1 MSIQLIQQYHA
12 QVDKIIRYGG
22 SRKETAVR
30 KPFQDLLEQYAR
42 QKNLELIAE
51 LEYRTRNGRSVYP
64 DGTLKD
70 ALRQD
75 WGYWEAKD
83 EADDLDTEIANKLA
97 KGYPANNMLF
107 EDTQT
112 AVLYQGGDEIARV
125 SFKDAPAL
133 DALLS
138 RFVSYESRE
147 VREFREAIE
156 SFSRDIPALGETL
169 RGLIREQ
176 YERNRAFQKEAKDF
190 LELCQEAINPSM
202 EMSDVREMM
211 VQHVLTEDIFVTVFD
226 EPQFH
231 RENIIAH
238 ELGTVVGTFYKGQ
251 VRRQIDGQIAGYTQA
266 IKARAAQI
274 YNHQEKQK
282 FLKVLYENFYKAYN
296 PKAADRLGIVYTP
309 NEIVRFMIE
318 AADHLCFK
326 HFGRTLGDKGV
337 EILDPATGTGTFITE
352 LIEYL
357 PPHQLE
363 HKYRHE
369 LHCNEVSILPYYIAN
384 LNIEYTYKQKMGD
397 YVPFD
402 NIVFV
407 DTLDNMGFAYQGKQL
422 SLFGLTDANAER
434 IQRQNQR
441 DISVI
446 IGNPPY
452 NAWQENYNQQNANRP
467 YKEVDNRIRQTYA
480 KHGTAQNQIGL
491 YDMYTRFIRW
501 ATDRLGE
508 NGIIAFVSNSS
519 FIDALSY
526 DGFRK
531 VVADEF
537 SDIYLINL
545 KGNAR
550 TSGERRRREAG
561 NVFGDTIRVGVAVY
575 FLVRRANAEGCRI
588 FYDEVGDY
596 AAAAEKQ
603 AYLRDR
609 RFDQIPFQ
617 HIVPNNQHTWINQT
631 DNDFD
636 DLLPLVTKE
645 AKAGHDSEAVF
656 RLFSRGVETTR
667 DEWVYDFHQP
677 SLVQKINYFVTAYN
691 QDIERFS
698 GFSSWDAVAQH
709 LNYKIKWSSSLKELF
724 SRGIKLDHT
733 ESKHFVSLYR
743 PFVKMCLYFGTGIIH
758 RPGQNLSFFPYSNS
772 ENCVIC
778 FTDSGSEKPFMT
790 IASNQLAD
798 LHVVGAGC
806 SAQCL
811 PLYRYDDHGNRLD
824 NITDWALAQFRHH
837 YAAHPVSQSPNL
849 PVSQSPISKHDI
861 EKHDIFHYVYAVLHH
876 PAYREKY
883 RLNLKRDFPRIPFY
897 PNFWQWAAWG
907 KALMELHLHYET
919 IEPHPLLRHEADP
932 ETTRTAYKAKLKADK
947 ANGTIELDTLTTL
960 SGIPALAWEYQLGN
974 RSALEWV
981 LDRYKERTPKDPT
994 IREQFNSYRF
1004 ADYKEEVIALLGR
1017 ITAVSL
1023 QTMHIIHAMN
1033 GAMPATAESVQQDV
1047 QLLGRS

>member
-112 AVLYQGGDEIARV
+112 AVLYQNSTEVARV
-125 SFKDAPAL
+125 SLLDAPAL
-133 DALLS
+133 DALLT

-156 SFSRDIPALGETL
+156 NFSRDIPALGETL

-176 YERNRAFQKEAKDF
+176 YERNKGFQKEAKDF

-251 VRRQIDGQIAGYTQA
+251 VRRQIDGKIAGYTQA

-384 LNIEYTYKQKMGD
+384 LNIEYTYKQKMGA
-397 YVPFD
+397 YLPFD

-422 SLFGLTDANAER
+422 SLFGLTDENAER

-452 NAWQENYNQQNANRP
+452 NANQLNENENNKNREYP
-467 YKEVDNRIRQTYA
+467 EIDRRIKETYI
-480 KHGTAQNQIGL
+480 KHSTAQKTKL
-491 YDMYTRFIRW
+491 YDMYTRFYRW
-501 ATDRLGE
+501 ATDRLQQ
-508 NGIIAFVSNSS
+508 NGIVAFITNRS
-519 FIDALSY
+519 FLDARTF

-531 VVADEF
+531 VVTDEF
-537 SDIYLINL
+537 SDIYVVDLGGDVRKNPKL
-545 KGNAR
+545 
-550 TSGERRRREAG
+550 SGPRH
-561 NVFGDTIRVGVAVY
+561 NVFAIQTGVAIA
-575 FLVRRANAEGCRI
+575 FLVRKRDKGEQPAQIWYARRPEMEEAPDKLRFLATTPLSQLKFERI
-588 FYDEVGDY
+588 
-596 AAAAEKQ
+596 Q
-603 AYLRDR
+603 PSDR
-609 RFDQIPFQ
+609 NNWLNIPE
-617 HIVPNNQHTWINQT
+617 NSW
-631 DNDFD
+631 DDF
-636 DLLPLVTKE
+636 LPLLSKDAKLGKVPQGIIAQYYSGGAKTNRDDWAIDVSRENLETKMRFLTNFYNTYKHE
-645 AKAGHDSEAVF
+645 DTF
-656 RLFSRGVETTR
+656 DTT
-667 DEWVYDFHQP
+667 
-677 SLVQKINYFVTAYN
+677 
-691 QDIERFS
+691 
-698 GFSSWDAVAQH
+698 
-709 LNYKIKWSSSLKELF
+709 IKWSRDLKVKYQRGNQEHF
-724 SRGIKLDHT
+724 SPNQIVDT
-733 ESKHFVSLYR
+733 LYR
-743 PFVKMCLYFGTGIIH
+743 PYCHFVMYDSSLFVDVRGITDEMYLPDNVAISISGSPLSKPFQCLATRLVPAYDMLEKT
-758 RPGQNLSFFPYSNS
+758 Q
-772 ENCVIC
+772 C
-778 FTDSGSEKPFMT
+778 FT
-790 IASNQLAD
+790 
-798 LHVVGAGC
+798 
-806 SAQCL
+806 
-811 PLYRYDDHGNRLD
+811 LYRRDQSGNRID

-837 YAAHPVSQSPNL
+837 YANLPIPQSPNL
-849 PVSQSPISKHDI
+849 PISNPQSPIS
-861 EKHDIFHYVYAVLHH
+861 KHDIFHYVYAVLHH

-897 PNFWQWAAWG
+897 PDFWQWAAWG
-907 KALMELHLHYET
+907 KALMALHLHYET
-919 IEPHPLLRHEADP
+919 IEPHPLLRHETDP

-960 SGIPALAWEYQLGN
+960 SGIPALAWQYQLGN

-1004 ADYKEEVIALLGR
+1004 ADYKEQVIDLLGR

-1033 GAMPATAESVQQDV
+1033 GTMNGAMPATVETA
-1047 QLLGRS
+1047 

>member
-51 LEYRTRNGRSVYP
+51 LDYRTRSGRTVYP

-83 EADDLDTEIANKLA
+83 EADDLDTEIARKLA
-97 KGYPANNMLF
+97 QGYPASNILF

-112 AVLYQGGDEIARV
+112 AVLYQNSEEVARV
-125 SFKDAPAL
+125 SLLDAPAL
-133 DALLS
+133 DAVLT

-147 VREFREAIE
+147 VREFREAIDN
-156 SFSRDIPALGETL
+156 FTQDIPRLGEEL
-169 RGLIREQ
+169 RGLIRAQ
-176 YERNRAFQKEAKDF
+176 YDSNKAFQKEAKDF
-190 LELCQEAINPSM
+190 LELCQEAINPGM
-202 EMSDVREMM
+202 EMGDVREMM

-251 VRRQIDGQIAGYTQA
+251 VRRQIDGKIAGYTQA

-384 LNIEYTYKQKMGD
+384 LNIEYTYKQKMGQ
-397 YVPFD
+397 YVAFD

-422 SLFGLTDANAER
+422 SLFGLTDENAER

-452 NAWQENYNQQNANRP
+452 NANQLNENENNKNREYP
-467 YKEVDNRIRQTYA
+467 EIDKRIKETYI
-480 KHGTAQNQIGL
+480 KHSTAQKTKL
-491 YDMYTRFIRW
+491 YDMYTRFYRW
-501 ATDRLGE
+501 ATDRLQQ
-508 NGIIAFVSNSS
+508 NGIVAFITNRS
-519 FIDALSY
+519 FLDARTF

-537 SDIYLINL
+537 SHIYVVDLGGDVRKNPKL
-545 KGNAR
+545 
-550 TSGERRRREAG
+550 SGPKH
-561 NVFGDTIRVGVAVY
+561 NVFAIQTGVAIA
-575 FLVRRANAEGCRI
+575 FLVRKR
-588 FYDEVGDY
+588 DEVGQTCRILY
-596 AAAAEKQ
+596 ARRPELEEAPDKLRFLATNPLPQLKFERIQPSKHNYWLNLIENNWEHLLVVAIKNNRGAET
-603 AYLRDR
+603 
-609 RFDQIPFQ
+609 IFQ
-617 HIVPNNQHTWINQT
+617 MSTP
-631 DNDFD
+631 
-636 DLLPLVTKE
+636 
-645 AKAGHDSEAVF
+645 AVK
-656 RLFSRGVETTR
+656 TNR
-667 DEWVYDFHQP
+667 DEWVFDVNENH
-677 SLVQKINYFVTAYN
+677 LRQKIKF
-691 QDIERFS
+691 IIRRFNS
-698 GFSSWDAVAQH
+698 QVELQANSTIDNNSLD
-709 LNYKIKWSSSLKELF
+709 YSIKWSSGLKARLKQRKTLTFKEELLVPA
-724 SRGIKLDHT
+724 I
-733 ESKHFVSLYR
+733 YR
-743 PFVKMCLYFGTGIIH
+743 PFVKTTY
-758 RPGQNLSFFPYSNS
+758 Y
-772 ENCVIC
+772 
-778 FTDSGSEKPFMT
+778 SEKALSDRLT
-790 IASNQLAD
+790 SNHYEIFGSD
-798 LHVVGAGC
+798 LTKDNKVILFVEGKRLDFSC
-806 SAQCL
+806 LSVNLPSAYAIFSLDPEQCL
-811 PLYRYDDHGNRLD
+811 PLYRYDNNGNRID
-824 NITDWALAQFRHH
+824 NITDWALAQFRQQ
-837 YAAHPVSQSPNL
+837 YAQSPISN
-849 PVSQSPISKHDI
+849 PQSPISKG
-861 EKHDIFHYVYAVLHH
+861 DIFHYVYAVLHH
-876 PAYREKY
+876 PAYRQKY
-883 RLNLKRDFPRIPFY
+883 ELNLKRDFPRIPFY
-897 PNFWQWAAWG
+897 PDFWQWAAWG
-907 KALMELHLHYET
+907 KALMALHLHYET
-919 IEPHPLLRHEADP
+919 IEPYPLLRHDADP
-932 ETTRTAYKAKLKADK
+932 ESSRTAYKAKLKADK

-960 SGIPALAWEYQLGN
+960 SGIPALAWQYQLGN

-1004 ADYKEEVIALLGR
+1004 ADYKEQVIELLGR

-1023 QTMHIIHAMN
+1023 QTMHIIQ
-1033 GAMPATAESVQQDV
+1033 AMPAAVE
-1047 QLLGRS
+1047 